1 MAETPTT
8 PKPRGRPKADKKEPE
23 EEKEEVEEEAA
34 KEEEMEV
41 EAPVIAEKSSI
52 PSDLP
57 EDELKKLAGK
67 TVKKGDEEYVIVVQV
82 DTPPPLESLTLLTL
96 TLILAL

>member
-1 MAETPTT
+1 M
-8 PKPRGRPKADKKEPE
+8 E
-23 EEKEEVEEEAA
+23 EEEEEEAA

-41 EAPVIAEKSSI
+41 EAPVITEKASI

-82 DTPPPLESLTLLTL
+82 GQPL
-96 TLILAL
+96 LAP